1 VYLSPALTAISLK
14 LQCSQSLAGVTL
26 LALGNGAPD
35 VFSALSAGGT
45 TESQINLQ
53 MSALFGSVF
62 YVASFVMYM
71 TLQASKQEDGS
82 VIPINVTRNCFIRD
96 SVFLLLTSAY
106 TLVILLWW
114 GYFSVPIAVGYL
126 VIYAIFVTIVIV

>member
-1 VYLSPALTAISLK
+1 
-14 LQCSQSLAGVTL
+14 
-26 LALGNGAPD
+26 
-35 VFSALSAGGT
+35 
-45 TESQINLQ
+45 

-126 VIYAIFVTIVIV
+126 VTYAIFVTIVIV